1 MWDDLWRLE
10 KRVTFVV
17 DRTGLIRYLEVGSLA
32 IDTNRTLE
40 AVTRLAR
47 AR

>member
-1 MWDDLWRLE
+1 MWRLE

-17 DRTGLIRYLEVGSLA
+17 DRAGLIRGVEIGSLA

-47 AR
+47 SR

>member
-1 MWDDLWRLE
+1 MWRLE

-17 DRTGLIRYLEVGSLA
+17 DRTSVIRYVEIGSLA